1 MKALSSLWPVFA
13 RDEVGNNSVMFP
25 IRKHRVLA
33 FTFKNNEVNSSKQS
47 IK

>member
-13 RDEVGNNSVMFP
+13 RDEVGNNSVMFTF
-25 IRKHRVLA
+25 RKHRVPA
-33 FTFKNNEVNSSKQS
+33 FTLKNNEVNSSKQS